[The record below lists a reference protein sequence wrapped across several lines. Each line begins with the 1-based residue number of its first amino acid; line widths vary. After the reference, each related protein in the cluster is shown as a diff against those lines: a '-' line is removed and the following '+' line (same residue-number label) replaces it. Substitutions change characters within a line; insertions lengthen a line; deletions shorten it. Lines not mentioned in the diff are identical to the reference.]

1 MLLRLFKVRLKLRLR
16 VREQVL
22 LRLLKVRLKLI
33 LRVREQV
40 LLRMLKVRL
49 KLFLRVGL
57 HMILWVR
64 PKVSKVQTEGATNIE
79 TDFVFD
85 IEDSSDIEGLRFIF
99 TRMDEYG
106 SEDDDEIRKI
116 GDDCLKFFEK
126 KKHKTLSNDDVGV
139 ESAFNFGE
147 TDESSNLNATRD
159 DIVEGKASSSSV
171 NSLEATFQAFIAK
184 IDVFIGKTD
193 TSYMSWKCSNPQEQS
208 NSIKAMIAWMDV
220 EIKSRAEL
228 VRNVENYGRQISKA
242 LNNMSQQ

>member
-1 MLLRLFKVRLKLRLR
+1 
-16 VREQVL
+16 
-22 LRLLKVRLKLI
+22 
-33 LRVREQV
+33 
-40 LLRMLKVRL
+40 MLKVRL

-159 DIVEGKASSSSV
+159 DIVEVRENRIFIVTMKLVVRHIISS
-171 NSLEATFQAFIAK
+171 L
-184 IDVFIGKTD
+184 
-193 TSYMSWKCSNPQEQS
+193 
-208 NSIKAMIAWMDV
+208 
-220 EIKSRAEL
+220 
-228 VRNVENYGRQISKA
+228 
-242 LNNMSQQ
+242 